1 MAEDGGAGAPVG
13 RFCWPEANV
22 KDPAAAKAFYA
33 ALFGWGV
40 RQDADGFYAEWQVA
54 GRAHGGLMALGPQR
68 EEIGIPSHWTAYV
81 AVESADDTA
90 AKVKENGGLV
100 LHGPFSMEG
109 VGRFAVVQDP
119 TGAAFSLYQAAGP
132 RGESPP
138 SGPGT
143 MCWNELMTRD
153 PGKAGAFYSAVFGW
167 TRQVMPM
174 GPPVGDYVIFQH
186 GGGMAA
192 GMMDMSGPMF
202 AEVPPHWLVYFAVE
216 DCDGMAA
223 KAAELGAAICAPPTD
238 IPGVGRFSVI
248 RDPQGAVFAILR
260 FAG

>member
-1 MAEDGGAGAPVG
+1 MADGTDAGAPLG

-22 KDPAAAKAFYA
+22 KDPAAAKTFYT

-40 RQDADGFYAEWQVA
+40 RQDPDGGYAEWQV
-54 GRAHGGLMALGPQR
+54 GGKSLGGLITLGAPR
-68 EEIGIPSHWTAYV
+68 EKLGIPSHWTAYV
-81 AVESADDTA
+81 AVASADETA
-90 AKVKENGGLV
+90 AKVKECGGQV

-119 TGAAFSLYQAAGP
+119 TGASFSLYQSARP
-132 RGESPP
+132 VPETPP

-153 PGKAGAFYSAVFGW
+153 PAKAAAFYEGVFGW
-167 TRQVMPM
+167 TKQVMPM
-174 GPPVGDYVIFQH
+174 GPPVGDYVIFRH
-186 GGGMAA
+186 GGAMAG
-192 GMMDMSGPMF
+192 GMMDASGPMF

-216 DCDGMAA
+216 DCDATAA
-223 KAAELGAAICAPPTD
+223 KAAELGATLCSPPTD

-248 RDPQGAVFAILR
+248 RDPQGAVFAILC